1 MVISIRRALLTHG
14 GWPFGETVRKE
25 TSVKN
30 KRDRLFFTQ
39 LFVPQASQSSYDR
52 RAELDVRLA
61 IPSAQSACGMEDFMT
76 IELIKRLLDA
86 CYEAKRI
93 RDMLPPLP
101 DGVTPSYIHFLD
113 VIEQM
118 EKNGTSVKVSDISD
132 ALNLPRPG
140 VTRTVKEMEQKG
152 YLTKKPSEEDARIL
166 YLFITDEGKKLSAKY
181 NEQVFNALLPDL
193 EAISGE
199 DAECT
204 IRTIEIFYRVMCERR
219 NDLDK

>member
-1 MVISIRRALLTHG
+1 MGCVFIRQQVLQISIYGNRR
-14 GWPFGETVRKE
+14 
-25 TSVKN
+25 
-30 KRDRLFFTQ
+30 FTQ

-61 IPSAQSACGMEDFMT
+61 ILSAQSACGMEDFMT

-166 YLFITDEGKKLSAKY
+166 YLSITDEGKKLSAKY

-199 DAECT
+199 DTECT
-204 IRTIEIFYRVMCERR
+204 IRTIERFYQVMCERR